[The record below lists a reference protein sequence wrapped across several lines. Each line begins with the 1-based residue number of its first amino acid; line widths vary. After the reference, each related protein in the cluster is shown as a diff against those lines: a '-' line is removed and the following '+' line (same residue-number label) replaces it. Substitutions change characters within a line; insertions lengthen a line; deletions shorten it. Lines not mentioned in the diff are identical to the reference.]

1 MDSLLE
7 LTQYWI
13 LDLAGLVNVA
23 TLIGCGIAELKLAL
37 STRKMKVRNDII
49 VQKLTLS
56 QGRITSSFVNERY
69 RFAKLSVLF
78 LNFRPLTQETP

>member
-49 VQKLTLS
+49 VQNLTLS
-56 QGRITSSFVNERY
+56 QVTITSSFVNERY

-78 LNFRPLTQETP
+78 LIFRPLTQETP